1 MMTVHAGGPS
11 AVQVSANGEAN
22 NKKSMPTAESVE
34 AAMNPLIEQSL
45 TSVKHPLNSA
55 WTLWYFKNDRT
66 KDWSEN
72 LREVITFDT
81 VEDFWAIYTHVELA
95 SRLSVFSDYS
105 LFKRG
110 VKPMWEDPANAKGGK
125 WVINL
130 EKRQRIQLLDEIW
143 LEILMFLIGENYNN
157 DDSASLVNGAV
168 VNIRN
173 RGDKI
178 SLWIGSHEMAAPV
191 MAIGQQLKDR
201 LGLGREIILSFEAH
215 EDSKQKTGSM
225 AKSKYVV

>member
-1 MMTVHAGGPS
+1 MSKITKSGHFL
-11 AVQVSANGEAN
+11 GETT
-22 NKKSMPTAESVE
+22 KKMPTAEEVE

-95 SRLSVFSDYS
+95 SRLSAFSDYS

-130 EKRQRIQLLDEIW
+130 EKRQRIQLLDEVHT
-143 LEILMFLIGENYNN
+143 E
-157 DDSASLVNGAV
+157 SLN
-168 VNIRN
+168 
-173 RGDKI
+173 
-178 SLWIGSHEMAAPV
+178 
-191 MAIGQQLKDR
+191 
-201 LGLGREIILSFEAH
+201 
-215 EDSKQKTGSM
+215 
-225 AKSKYVV
+225 